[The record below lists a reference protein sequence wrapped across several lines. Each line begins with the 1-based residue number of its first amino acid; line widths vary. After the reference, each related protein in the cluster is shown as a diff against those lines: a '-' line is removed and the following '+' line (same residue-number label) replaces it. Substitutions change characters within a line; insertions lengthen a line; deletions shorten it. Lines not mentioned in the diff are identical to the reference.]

1 MDKTTT
7 WMIRAACGVVI
18 AIPSLLVLVWI
29 SDAVLQSRLQ
39 EEQRRLEQ
47 LMEQRRAKEGAQYAR
62 IRRAQEAIEY
72 AESGVGLTKAEA
84 WQLLQEAC
92 DAYSGYH
99 DGCDELTKRR

>member
-18 AIPSLLVLVWI
+18 AIPSLLVLSWVN
-29 SDAVLQSRLQ
+29 DAFLVQPRLR
-39 EEQRRLEQ
+39 EEQRRVEQ
-47 LMEQRRAKEGAQYAR
+47 LRAKEGAEYAR
-62 IRRAQEAIEY
+62 ITRAQEAIEY

-92 DAYSGYH
+92 DAYSGDH
-99 DGCDELTKRR
+99 DGCDELNKRR